1 MKLPDVVKAIG
12 RGMAPDAAVRLLED
26 NHFFELVDLRDYVGK
41 RSNQQRR
48 IRARII
54 GRQGKIR
61 KLIEQLTDT
70 QISIYNSTVVLVGE
84 ESGLFAARQAI
95 EMLAG
100 GSEHGTVIGFL
111 ERDRKRARMESRS
124 LDVYEERAPSSA
136 PTSGFEGL
144 VPGLAEISQ
153 ERRNRRMKAAQV
165 DPEDDEAVAEMMELA
180 EDETITWEE
189 E

>member
-1 MKLPDVVKAIG
+1 M
-12 RGMAPDAAVRLLED
+12 
-26 NHFFELVDLRDYVGK
+26 DLRDYVGK

-61 KLIEQLTDT
+61 KLIEQLTQT

-100 GSEHGTVIGFL
+100 GSEHGTVLGYL
-111 ERDRKRARMESRS
+111 ERDRKRARLDSKS
-124 LDVYEERAPSSA
+124 LDAHQERATEAKPSA
-136 PTSGFEGL
+136 AFDAL
-144 VPGLAEISQ
+144 VPGLAEVSQ
-153 ERRNRRMKAAQV
+153 RRNRRMKASQV
-165 DPEDDEAVAEMMELA
+165 DPEDEEAVSEMMVLSD
-180 EDETITWEE
+180 DEQIHWEE

>member
-1 MKLPDVVKAIG
+1 
-12 RGMAPDAAVRLLED
+12 LED
-26 NHFFELVDLRDYVGK
+26 DHFFELVDLRDYVGK

-61 KLIEQLTDT
+61 KLIEQLTQT

-84 ESGLFAARQAI
+84 ENGLFAARQAI

-111 ERDRKRARMESRS
+111 ERDRKRARLESRS
-124 LDVYEERAPSSA
+124 LEVHEEREDQRPS
-136 PTSGFEGL
+136 TTGFEGL
-144 VPGLAEISQ
+144 VPGLTDVTN
-153 ERRNRRMKAAQV
+153 RRNRRMKASQV
-165 DPEDDEAVAEMMELA
+165 DPEDEEAVVDMMVLA

>member
-1 MKLPDVVKAIG
+1 
-12 RGMAPDAAVRLLED
+12 MAPDAAVRLLD
-26 NHFFELVDLRDYVGK
+26 DDHFFELVDLREYVGK

-61 KLIEQLTDT
+61 KLIEQLTNT

-111 ERDRKRARMESRS
+111 ERDRKRARLESRS
-124 LDVYEERAPSSA
+124 LEAHEERAPAKGSTSA
-136 PTSGFEGL
+136 FEGL

-153 ERRNRRMKAAQV
+153 ERRNRRMKASQV
-165 DPEDDEAVAEMMELA
+165 DPEDDDAVAEMMELA
-180 EDETITWEE
+180 DDEGITWEE